1 MVTHILKVN
10 EHGDLYLA
18 SEVLEEIQPGTV
30 YSLEVQGDV
39 LILRPER
46 SGVLSPEEKA
56 AKWRRWAA
64 SHSANSPVLPDEAL
78 RRENI
83 YD

>member
-1 MVTHILKVN
+1 MTHILKVN
-10 EHGDLYLA
+10 EHGDLYLP
-18 SEVLEEIQPGTV
+18 SEVLGKLQPGTV

-46 SGVLSPEEKA
+46 SGVFSPEEKA

-64 SHSANSPVLPDEAL
+64 SHSANSPSLPNEAL
-78 RRENI
+78 RREHI